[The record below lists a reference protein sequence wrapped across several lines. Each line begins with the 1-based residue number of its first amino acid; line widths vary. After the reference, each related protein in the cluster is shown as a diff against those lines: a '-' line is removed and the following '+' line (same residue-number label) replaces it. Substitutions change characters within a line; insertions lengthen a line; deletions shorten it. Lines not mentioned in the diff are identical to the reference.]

1 MTKAKAIAKTEYTEK
16 QLIDM
21 ALVIA
26 QRKMADFRD
35 NRGVNQSTTLTL
47 DDWNHYNDL
56 VEAFEA
62 ILQERKAR

>member
-1 MTKAKAIAKTEYTEK
+1 MTKAEAIAKTEYTEE

-26 QRKMADFRD
+26 QRKMTDFRD
-35 NRGVNQSTTLTL
+35 NRGVNQSTTLTI

-56 VEAFEA
+56 AEAFEA
-62 ILQERKAR
+62 ILRERKAQ

>member
-1 MTKAKAIAKTEYTEK
+1 MTMAEAIKKTEYTEE
-16 QLIDM
+16 QLVDM
-21 ALVIA
+21 APVIA

-35 NRGVNQSTTLTL
+35 NRGVNQYTTLTIE
-47 DDWNHYNDL
+47 DWNHYNDL

>member
-1 MTKAKAIAKTEYTEK
+1 MTKAEAIAKTEYTEK

-26 QRKMADFRD
+26 QQKMADFRD
-35 NRGVNQSTTLTL
+35 NRGVNQSTTLTI

-56 VEAFEA
+56 VEAFDA
-62 ILQERKAR
+62 ILTERRAQ